1 MLAGVQKLSGYMK
14 GICEMRSASDFMDY
28 MGYRNVIL
36 EEKIEECLSAV
47 GHGETEIT
55 LDSGDLTDEEI
66 DYIPGDTK
74 KNRLLKCMKSLI
86 LYSVVQLTK
95 AKRSGDHNE

>member
-1 MLAGVQKLSGYMK
+1 
-14 GICEMRSASDFMDY
+14 MRSASDFMDY

-55 LDSGDLTDEEI
+55 LDRGDLTDEEI
-66 DYIPGDTK
+66 DYIYRETQRRIGCS
-74 KNRLLKCMKSLI
+74 N
-86 LYSVVQLTK
+86 
-95 AKRSGDHNE
+95 A